1 MTRLARARRSLGPG
15 SIGIVYV
22 WAIMIVAF
30 SFWKPDIFPTVNTV
44 RDVLNLNALSGIA
57 ALAVLVPMASG
68 AIDAS
73 IGGNI
78 SLTSVCCACLFLNTS
93 IPMWGVVALTLG
105 IGAAIGLVNVFVVVV
120 LRIPSIIGT
129 LAVWLIC

>member
-57 ALAVLVPMASG
+57 ALAVLVPMTSG

-73 IGGNI
+73 VGGNI
-78 SLTSVCCACLFLNTS
+78 SLTSVCCAELLATTHLAV
-93 IPMWGVVALTLG
+93 WTVVLITLG
-105 IGAAIGLVNVFVVVV
+105 IGATIGLANSFVVVV
-120 LRIPSIIGT
+120 L
-129 LAVWLIC
+129 